1 LRKSWIAKA
10 AHPTDVGISVGEAT
24 MRRRY
29 ITGLMLGA
37 GLASGRAGA
46 QTFPSKQITL
56 VVPFAAGGPTDTL
69 ARILAERMG
78 RTLGQ
83 TVIVDNTTGAAG
95 TIGVARVVRAAPDG
109 YTIGIGHWS
118 THVVN
123 PAIYPLTF
131 NILDD
136 LEPLAYIATNPQL
149 LVSRKD
155 LPAAD
160 LKGLVEWAK
169 ANSDKVTAGTAGVGA
184 ASHIGGLYFEQKT
197 VAKLRF
203 IPYRGGGPALQD
215 VVAGQIDIMFDQA
228 ANSIPQVQ
236 AGKIKAFAVTAKE
249 RLKAMPDIPTV
260 DEAGLPGLYIAVWH
274 GLWAPKG
281 TPKDVTARLTSAIME
296 ALADPQVREKFAALG
311 QEIPE
316 PAQQTPQ
323 ALRALHEA
331 EIKLWWPLI
340 KSAGIKIE

>member
-1 LRKSWIAKA
+1 MCRRFIA
-10 AHPTDVGISVGEAT
+10 
-24 MRRRY
+24 
-29 ITGLMLGA
+29 GLMLAA
-37 GLASGRAGA
+37 GLATGMAAGSA
-46 QTFPSKQITL
+46 NADTFPSKQITL
-56 VVPFAAGGPTDTL
+56 VVPFTAGGPTDTL

-95 TIGVARVVRAAPDG
+95 TLGVARVVRAAPDG

-131 NILDD
+131 DILND
-136 LEPLAYIATNPQL
+136 LEPLADIATNPQL
-149 LVSRKD
+149 LVTRKD
-155 LPAAD
+155 LPAND
-160 LKGLVEWAK
+160 LKGLIAYTQ

-197 VAKLRF
+197 GAKLRF

-281 TPKDVTARLTSAIME
+281 TPKEVKEKLTAAVME

-311 QEIPE
+311 QDIPE
-316 PAQQTPQ
+316 PAQQTAE
-323 ALRALHEA
+323 ALRAHHEA

-340 KSAGIKIE
+340 RAAGIKIE

>member
-1 LRKSWIAKA
+1 
-10 AHPTDVGISVGEAT
+10 
-24 MRRRY
+24 MRGK
-29 ITGLMLGA
+29 IIA
-37 GLASGRAGA
+37 GLLLAAFWAIGGASA

-56 VVPFAAGGPTDTL
+56 IVPFTAGGPTDTL
-69 ARILAERMG
+69 ARILTERMS

-83 TVIVDNTTGAAG
+83 TVIVENTTGAAG
-95 TIGVARVVRAAPDG
+95 TIGVARVARAAPDG

-131 NILDD
+131 DVLNDF
-136 LEPLAYIATNPQL
+136 EPLALIATNPQL

-155 LPAAD
+155 FPAND
-160 LKGLVEWAK
+160 LASLIAQVK
-169 ANSDKVTAGTAGVGA
+169 ANGDKTTAGTSGVGA

-197 VAKLRF
+197 GAKLRF

-215 VVAGQIDIMFDQA
+215 LVAGQIDIMFDQA
-228 ANSIPQVQ
+228 ANSIPQIQ

-249 RLKAMPDIPTV
+249 RLKALPDIPTV

-281 TPKDVTARLTSAIME
+281 TPKAVTAKLTSAILE
-296 ALADPQVREKFAALG
+296 ALADPQVRARFEALG

-323 ALRALHEA
+323 ALRAYHEA

-340 KSAGIKIE
+340 KAAGIKIE

>member
-1 LRKSWIAKA
+1 
-10 AHPTDVGISVGEAT
+10 
-24 MRRRY
+24 MRGR
-29 ITGLMLGA
+29 IIA
-37 GLASGRAGA
+37 GLLLVAAFVAGNAGA

-78 RTLGQ
+78 RSLGQ

-131 NILDD
+131 DILNDF
-136 LEPLAYIATNPQL
+136 EPLAMIATNPQL

-155 LPAAD
+155 FPAND
-160 LKGLVEWAK
+160 LAGLIAQVK
-169 ANSDKVTAGTAGVGA
+169 ANDDKTTAGTSGVGA

-197 VAKLRF
+197 GAKLRF

-215 VVAGQIDIMFDQA
+215 LVAGQIDIMFDQA
-228 ANSIPQVQ
+228 ANSIPQIQ
-236 AGKIKAFAVTAKE
+236 AGKIKVFAVTAKQ

-274 GLWAPKG
+274 GIWAPKG
-281 TPKDVTARLTSAIME
+281 TPKNVTAKLSAAIFE
-296 ALADPQVREKFAALG
+296 SLADPQVRTRFEALG
-311 QEIPE
+311 QDIPE
-316 PAQQTPQ
+316 PAQQTAE

-340 KSAGIKIE
+340 KAAEIKIE

>member
-1 LRKSWIAKA
+1 ML
-10 AHPTDVGISVGEAT
+10 VGTSDQPATIDKRVGETT
-24 MRRRY
+24 MRRRF
-29 ITGLMLGA
+29 IAGLMLACSLAA
-37 GLASGRAGA
+37 GGAGA
-46 QTFPSKQITL
+46 QTYPSKQITL
-56 VVPFAAGGPTDTL
+56 VVPFSAGGPTDTL

-136 LEPLAYIATNPQL
+136 LEPLASIATNPQL

-155 LPAAD
+155 LPATD
-160 LKGLVEWAK
+160 LKGLIEWAK

-197 VAKLRF
+197 GVKLRF
-203 IPYRGGGPALQD
+203 IPYRGGAPALAD

-236 AGKIKAFAVTAKE
+236 AGKIKAFAVTAKD

-281 TPKDVTARLTSAIME
+281 TPKDVTARLTAAIME
-296 ALADPQVREKFAALG
+296 ALTDPQVREKFEALG
-311 QEIPE
+311 QEIPA

-340 KSAGIKIE
+340 KAAGIKIE

>member
-1 LRKSWIAKA
+1 MDAGTNA
-10 AHPTDVGISVGEAT
+10 GETT

-56 VVPFAAGGPTDTL
+56 VVPFTAGGPTDTL
-69 ARILAERMG
+69 GRILAERMG

-95 TIGVARVVRAAPDG
+95 TLGVARVVRAAPDG

-123 PAIYPLTF
+123 PAIYPLPF

-136 LEPLAYIATNPQL
+136 LEPLASIATNPQL

-155 LPAAD
+155 LPVTD
-160 LKGLVEWAK
+160 LKGLIEWAK

-197 VAKLRF
+197 GAKLRF
-203 IPYRGGGPALQD
+203 IPYRGGGPALAD
-215 VVAGQIDIMFDQA
+215 LVAGQIDIMFDQA
-228 ANSIPQVQ
+228 ANSIPQIQ

-281 TPKDVTARLTSAIME
+281 TPKDVAARLTAAIME
-296 ALADPQVREKFAALG
+296 ALTDPQVREKFAALG

-323 ALRALHEA
+323 ALRALHES

>member
-1 LRKSWIAKA
+1 
-10 AHPTDVGISVGEAT
+10 
-24 MRRRY
+24 
-29 ITGLMLGA
+29 MLGA

-160 LKGLVEWAK
+160 LKGLIEWVK

-197 VAKLRF
+197 GAKLRF

>member
-1 LRKSWIAKA
+1 
-10 AHPTDVGISVGEAT
+10 
-24 MRRRY
+24 MRRRSVA
-29 ITGLMLGA
+29 GLMLAA
-37 GLASGRAGA
+37 GLAAAGSARA

-56 VVPFAAGGPTDTL
+56 VVPFSAGGPTDTL
-69 ARILAERMG
+69 ARILAERMS
-78 RTLGQ
+78 RSLGQ
-83 TVIVDNTTGAAG
+83 SVIVDNTTGAAG

-136 LEPLAYIATNPQL
+136 LEPLAFIATNPQL
-149 LVSRKD
+149 LVVRKD
-155 LPAAD
+155 FPAND
-160 LKGLVEWAK
+160 LKELIAYVK
-169 ANSDKVTAGTAGVGA
+169 ANPDKVTAGTAGVGA
-184 ASHIGGLYFEQKT
+184 ASHVSGLYFEQKT
-197 VAKLRF
+197 GTKLRF
-203 IPYRGGGPALQD
+203 IPYRGAGPALQD
-215 VVAGQIDIMFDQA
+215 LMAGQIDIMFDQA

-236 AGKIKAFAVTAKE
+236 AGKIKAFAVTARQ
-249 RLKAMPDIPTV
+249 RLKTMPDIPTV

-281 TPKDVTARLTSAIME
+281 TPKETTGRLTAAILE
-296 ALADPQVREKFAALG
+296 ALADPQVREKFIALG

-323 ALRALHEA
+323 ALRAYHEA

-340 KSAGIKIE
+340 KAAGIKIE

>member
-1 LRKSWIAKA
+1 LRRGVIA
-10 AHPTDVGISVGEAT
+10 
-24 MRRRY
+24 
-29 ITGLMLGA
+29 GLMV
-37 GLASGRAGA
+37 LAACLVAPPASAD
-46 QTFPSKQITL
+46 TFPSKQITI
-56 VVPFAAGGPTDTL
+56 VVPFSAGGPTDTL
-69 ARILAERMG
+69 ARILAERMS
-78 RTLGQ
+78 RALGQ

-123 PAIYPLTF
+123 PAIYPLPF

-149 LVSRKD
+149 LVTRKD
-155 LPAAD
+155 FPAKNPAE
-160 LKGLVEWAK
+160 LIAYAK
-169 ANSDKVTAGTAGVGA
+169 ANPDKVTAGTSGVGA
-184 ASHIGGLYFEQKT
+184 ASHIGGLYFEEKT
-197 VAKLRF
+197 GTKVRF

-215 VVAGQIDIMFDQA
+215 LVAGQIDIMFDQA
-228 ANSIPQVQ
+228 ANSIPQIQ
-236 AGKIKAFAVTAKE
+236 GGKIKVFAVTAKQ
-249 RLKAMPDIPTV
+249 RMKTMPDIPTV

-281 TPKDVTARLTSAIME
+281 TPKEVTAKLSAAIME
-296 ALADPQVREKFAALG
+296 SLADPQVREKFIGLG

-316 PAQQTPQ
+316 PAQQTAQ
-323 ALRALHEA
+323 ALRAWHES

-340 KSAGIKIE
+340 KAANIKIE

>member
-1 LRKSWIAKA
+1 MGVG
-10 AHPTDVGISVGEAT
+10 TDVGETT

-29 ITGLMLGA
+29 VTGLMLGA
-37 GLASGRAGA
+37 ALASGRAAA

-56 VVPFAAGGPTDTL
+56 VVPFTAGGPTDTL
-69 ARILAERMG
+69 ARILAERMS

-109 YTIGIGHWS
+109 YTLGIGHWS

-123 PAIYPLTF
+123 PAIYPLPF
-131 NILDD
+131 DILED
-136 LEPLAYIATNPQL
+136 LEPLASIATNPQL

-160 LKGLVEWAK
+160 LKGLIEWAK
-169 ANSDKVTAGTAGVGA
+169 ANSDKVTAGTAGVGS

-197 VAKLRF
+197 GARLRF
-203 IPYRGGGPALQD
+203 IPYRGAGPALQD
-215 VVAGQIDIMFDQA
+215 LVAGQIDIMFDQA

-236 AGKIKAFAVTAKE
+236 AGKIKAFAVTARE

-281 TPKDVTARLTSAIME
+281 TPKDVTARLTAAILE

-323 ALRALHEA
+323 ALHALHAA

>member
-1 LRKSWIAKA
+1 
-10 AHPTDVGISVGEAT
+10 

-37 GLASGRAGA
+37 GLASGRAAA

-56 VVPFAAGGPTDTL
+56 VVPFTAGGPTDTL

-160 LKGLVEWAK
+160 LRGLIEWAK

-197 VAKLRF
+197 GAKLRF

>member
-1 LRKSWIAKA
+1 
-10 AHPTDVGISVGEAT
+10 
-24 MRRRY
+24 M
-29 ITGLMLGA
+29 MLAG
-37 GLASGRAGA
+37 GLAATGARAQA
-46 QTFPSKQITL
+46 FPAKQITL
-56 VVPFAAGGPTDTL
+56 VVPFSAGGPTDTL
-69 ARILAERMG
+69 GRILAERMG

-83 TVIVDNTTGAAG
+83 TVVVDNTTGAAG

-131 NILDD
+131 DILND
-136 LEPLAYIATNPQL
+136 LEPLASIATNPQL
-149 LVSRKD
+149 VVSRKD
-155 LPAAD
+155 LPVND
-160 LKGLVEWAK
+160 LKELIAYTK
-169 ANSDKVTAGTAGVGA
+169 ANSDKVTAGTAGVGS
-184 ASHIGGLYFEQKT
+184 ASHISGLYYEQKT
-197 VAKLRF
+197 GSKLRF
-203 IPYRGGGPALQD
+203 IPYRGAGPALQD
-215 VVAGQIDIMFDQA
+215 LVAGQIDMMCDQV

-236 AGKIKAFAVTAKE
+236 AGKIKAFAVTSKQ

-281 TPKDVTARLTSAIME
+281 TPKDVAAKLTAAAVE

-316 PAQQTPQ
+316 PAQQTPA
-323 ALRALHEA
+323 ALRAYHEA

-340 KSAGIKIE
+340 KAAGIKIE

>member
-10 AHPTDVGISVGEAT
+10 AHPTDVGIGVGEAT

-56 VVPFAAGGPTDTL
+56 VVPFTAGGPTDTL

-160 LKGLVEWAK
+160 LKGLIEWAK

-197 VAKLRF
+197 GAKLRF

>member
-1 LRKSWIAKA
+1 
-10 AHPTDVGISVGEAT
+10 
-24 MRRRY
+24 MRRRF
-29 ITGLMLGA
+29 IAGLMLAA
-37 GLASGRAGA
+37 GLAAGPAGA
-46 QTFPSKQITL
+46 ETFPSKQITL
-56 VVPFAAGGPTDTL
+56 VVPFTAGGPTDTL

-78 RTLGQ
+78 RSLGQ

-95 TIGVARVVRAAPDG
+95 TLGVARVVRAAPDG

-131 NILDD
+131 DILND
-136 LEPLAYIATNPQL
+136 LEPLADIATNPQL
-149 LVSRKD
+149 LVTRKD
-155 LPAAD
+155 LPVND
-160 LKGLVEWAK
+160 LKGLIAYTQ
-169 ANSDKVTAGTAGVGA
+169 ANSDKVTAGTSGVGA
-184 ASHIGGLYFEQKT
+184 ASHIGGLYYEQQT
-197 VAKLRF
+197 GAKLRF

-215 VVAGQIDIMFDQA
+215 VIAGQIDIMFDQA

-236 AGKIKAFAVTAKE
+236 AGKIKAFAVTAKD
-249 RLKAMPDIPTV
+249 RLKALPDVPTV

-281 TPKDVTARLTSAIME
+281 TPKDVRAKLTAAVIE

-311 QEIPE
+311 QDIPE
-316 PAQQTPQ
+316 PAQQTAE
-323 ALRALHEA
+323 ALRVHHEA

-340 KSAGIKIE
+340 KAAGIKIE

>member
-1 LRKSWIAKA
+1 
-10 AHPTDVGISVGEAT
+10 

-37 GLASGRAGA
+37 GLASGRAEA
-46 QTFPSKQITL
+46 QPFPSKQITL
-56 VVPFAAGGPTDTL
+56 VVPFTAGGPTDTL

-78 RTLGQ
+78 RALGQ

-131 NILDD
+131 DILDD

-160 LKGLVEWAK
+160 LKGLIEWAK

-197 VAKLRF
+197 GAKLRF
-203 IPYRGGGPALQD
+203 IPYRGGAPALQD

-281 TPKDVTARLTSAIME
+281 TPKDVTARLTAAIME
-296 ALADPQVREKFAALG
+296 SLTDPQVREKFAALG